1 MIKFLFLWQKLYIFM
16 IKFLAF
22 NKIFIFC
29 KTFIFQ
35 FYHFLIKLL
44 SLDKTLISY
53 SFVAPWIG
61 SSKTFEAI
69 SFITF
74 SIASMTNETQ
84 DHFNLLWGGILIQTF
99 KPHPSQQITQP
110 Q

>member
-1 MIKFLFLWQKLYIFM
+1 M

-53 SFVAPWIG
+53 SFVAP
-61 SSKTFEAI
+61 
-69 SFITF
+69 
-74 SIASMTNETQ
+74 
-84 DHFNLLWGGILIQTF
+84 
-99 KPHPSQQITQP
+99 
-110 Q
+110 